1 MKNIL
6 LLLFFFATVS
16 AFSTPAPNF
25 TVTTSDNQTIQLYQN
40 FISQGKVVV
49 IEAFFIACPPC
60 GTHAPLFQNLYTQ
73 MQAAHPGKVE
83 FIMLSTQS
91 GDINTSVA
99 SYKVSKGLT
108 MPAAGFDGGS
118 TTALQPY
125 TSGQFGQ
132 FLGTPTFIVIAPN
145 TGEVHFDIRG
155 NSASATITKLSQKI
169 EELLPP
175 PFVPTYC
182 NLKDPFNNS
191 LADVQLQVKAPPFD
205 TTIMANGA
213 YALSTVASLANKTYT
228 IIPHKDDNPLNGLTT
243 YDLVLISKH
252 ILGIEALKCAWQ
264 RLAADVNCSGS
275 ITTFDIVTA
284 RKVILGIDLELPCGS
299 WRFAPD
305 SATAMNGDCMEFL
318 GVKSGD
324 VTAGVCNE
332 LAPMPEDRETWH
344 LAIDDRQLKAGETVF
359 VTLNAAQSLDLQ
371 GFQADFSF
379 DPRYMHINSLSA
391 TSLLDFSNE
400 NYNVDNST
408 SGTATVSWIN
418 PRGQNIDVD
427 ATVLVLEITSKKA
440 GKLSEILGFNTGSP
454 LRSEAYDG
462 AGGTHALELIWRN
475 ADNISYM
482 PNNEFF
488 ISPNPVYSQFS
499 VITYSDCDCD
509 CLIEVIDLQ
518 GKSMYQNSFFASKGY
533 HSWQIDMEG
542 PAAGLYFLRVNG
554 IVRGKIVIW

>member
-6 LLLFFFATVS
+6 LLIFLVAAFN
-16 AFSTPAPNF
+16 AFSAPAPNF

-83 FIMLSTQS
+83 FILLSTQS

-108 MPAAGFDGGS
+108 MLAAGSNGGS
-118 TTALQPY
+118 ITALQPY

-155 NSASATITKLSQKI
+155 NSASATITKVSQKI

-182 NLKDPFNNS
+182 NLKDYFNNS
-191 LADVQLQVKAPPFD
+191 LDAVQLQVKAPPFD

-213 YALSTVASLANKTYT
+213 YTLSTVASLANKMYT
-228 IIPHKDDNPLNGLTT
+228 IIPHKNDNPLNGLTT

-252 ILGIEALKCAWQ
+252 ILGIEALKCDWQ

-284 RKVILGIDLELPCGS
+284 RKVILGIDQELPCGS
-299 WRFAPD
+299 WRFSPD
-305 SATAMNGDCMEFL
+305 SASSMNGNCLEFL
-318 GVKSGD
+318 AVKSGD
-324 VTAGVCNE
+324 VTAGVCNQFS
-332 LAPMPEDRETWH
+332 PTPEDREAWR
-344 LAIDDRQLKAGETVF
+344 LEIEDRMVQAGETVF
-359 VTLNAAQSLDLQ
+359 IPLNAVHSMDLL
-371 GFQADFSF
+371 GLQAAFSF
-379 DPRYMHINSLSA
+379 DNNYLNINSV
-391 TSLLDFSNE
+391 TSPNLLEFGKE
-400 NYNVDNST
+400 NYSLKNS
-408 SGTATVSWIN
+408 SIGVSNVSWIN
-418 PRGQNIDVD
+418 GRGQKIDADTPVF
-427 ATVLVLEITSKKA
+427 VLEISAKK
-440 GKLSEILGFNTGSP
+440 GVKLSEILSLNMNTP
-454 LRSEAYDG
+454 LRSETYDATGG
-462 AGGTHALELIWRN
+462 AHPLELVWRN
-475 ADNISYM
+475 STNASFLP
-482 PNNEFF
+482 PNLFF
-488 ISPNPVYSQFS
+488 YSPNPTPGLFTLS
-499 VITYSDCDCD
+499 TYSDHDYA
-509 CLIEVIDLQ
+509 CLVEVVDLQ
-518 GKSMYQNSFFASKGY
+518 GKLRYQNSFAASKGH
-533 HSWQIDMEG
+533 HSWPIDMEG
-542 PAAGLYFLRVNG
+542 QASGLYFLRVNG
-554 IVRGKIVIW
+554 SVRGKIAIW